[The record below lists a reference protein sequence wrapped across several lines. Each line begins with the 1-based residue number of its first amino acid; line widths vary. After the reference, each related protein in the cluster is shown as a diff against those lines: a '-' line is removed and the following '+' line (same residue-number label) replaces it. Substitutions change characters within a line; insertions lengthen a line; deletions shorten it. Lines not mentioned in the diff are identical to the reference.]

1 MIHTRFPRP
10 IEDFRQPYEWIVADP
25 PWPYRNVKTGG
36 SMTSGSAAQYPV
48 MTMDDIL
55 NLPVPEIAAKD
66 CCCFLWTTTP
76 LLPQG
81 LAVLDRW
88 GFEYKSALYWD
99 KKNYPLGFWFR
110 GRVEPCL
117 IGIRGTVKA
126 FRSSAVNIIQ
136 DEPAEE
142 YLCDAII
149 LEEKAR
155 GWRRGGA
162 ARRSSSSPA
171 GSGRAGT
178 PSATRSCRGRRG
190 HDPRYQP
197 AGGRPVRGG
206 CSRHVVQ
213 RPRPRPH
220 PS

>member
-1 MIHTRFPRP
+1 MDAAGFRPEACEAGARMIHTHFPRLF
-10 IEDFRQPYEWIVADP
+10 EDIQQPYSWIVADP
-25 PWPYRNVKTGG
+25 PWPYRNKKTGG
-36 SMTSGSAAQYPV
+36 SMSSGSAAQYDV
-48 MTMDDIL
+48 MTMDDIR

-88 GFEYKSALYWD
+88 GFEYKSCLYWD

-126 FRSSAVNIIQ
+126 FRSSAVNLIQ
-136 DEPAEE
+136 DAPAEE
-142 YLCDAII
+142 YLCDAIV

-155 GWRRGGA
+155 GHSVKPEAFWGLVAPLAARGGGPA
-162 ARRSSSSPA
+162 IELFSRRERPGWDA
-171 GSGRAGT
+171 FGNQVV
-178 PSATRSCRGRRG
+178 
-190 HDPRYQP
+190 PREEG
-197 AGGRPVRGG
+197 A
-206 CSRHVVQ
+206 
-213 RPRPRPH
+213 
-220 PS
+220 

>member
-1 MIHTRFPRP
+1 MIFRTFPRP
-10 IEDFRQPYEWIVADP
+10 FEDFRQPYEWIVADP

-36 SMTSGSAAQYPV
+36 SMTSGSAAQYEV

-66 CCCFLWTTTP
+66 CCIFLWTTTP

-88 GFEYKSALYWD
+88 GFEYRSALYWD

-117 IGIRGTVKA
+117 IGIRGRVKA

-136 DEPAEE
+136 DTPVEE
-142 YLCDAII
+142 YLCDAIV

-155 GWRRGGA
+155 GHSVKPEAFWDLID
-162 ARRSSSSPA
+162 PVVD
-171 GSGRAGT
+171 RAGT
-178 PSATRSCRGRRG
+178 GPAVELFSRRE
-190 HDPRYQP
+190 
-197 AGGRPVRGG
+197 RPGWDAFG
-206 CSRHVVQ
+206 NQVV
-213 RPRPRPH
+213 PMEEGP
-220 PS
+220 

>member
-1 MIHTRFPRP
+1 MIHTHFPRP
-10 IEDFRQPYEWIVADP
+10 FEDFRQPYEWIVADP

-36 SMTSGSAAQYPV
+36 SMTSGSAAQYSV
-48 MTMDDIL
+48 MTMDEIL
-55 NLPVPEIAAKD
+55 TLPVPEIAAKN

-88 GFEYKSALYWD
+88 GFEFKSALYWD

-117 IGIRGTVKA
+117 IGIRGKVKA

-136 DEPAEE
+136 DEPTDE
-142 YLCDAII
+142 YLGLTQDPARSSDCYGDFV

-155 GWRRGGA
+155 GHSVKPEALWNLIEPVIEKQGPAPRIELFSRRE
-162 ARRSSSSPA
+162 
-171 GSGRAGT
+171 
-178 PSATRSCRGRRG
+178 
-190 HDPRYQP
+190 
-197 AGGRPVRGG
+197 RPGWDAFG
-206 CSRHVVQ
+206 NQVV
-213 RPRPRPH
+213 PLEEAP
-220 PS
+220 